1 MITELG
7 YKVLHLSGVFLVL
20 LSLGS
25 LIVMAAVG
33 DRTMKW
39 KGLFSALNGIGLLL
53 IVVAGFGLLARLG
66 VSWPWQGWVFLKMM
80 VWLFFGASLTMVDRL
95 RERALLLWW
104 IALAAVIFSAYLGVF
119 KPF

>member
-25 LIVMAAVG
+25 LIAIGALGDSAA
-33 DRTMKW
+33 RW
-39 KGLFSALNGIGLLL
+39 KRLFSALNGIGLLL

-66 VSWPWQGWVFLKMM
+66 ASWPWQGWVFVKLLI
-80 VWLFFGASLTMVDRL
+80 WLFFGASLTLVDRL
-95 RERALLLWW
+95 KERALVLWW
-104 IALAAVIFSAYLGVF
+104 AALAAAICAAYLGVF

>member
-1 MITELG
+1 MLTELG

-25 LIVMAAVG
+25 LIVIGAVG
-33 DRTMKW
+33 GQTLKW

-66 VSWPWQGWVFLKMM
+66 VSWPWQGWVFLKMLI
-80 VWLFFGASLTMVDRL
+80 WLFFGASLTLASRL
-95 RERALLLWW
+95 KERALVLWW
-104 IALAAVIFSAYLGVF
+104 VALAAAVCAAYLGVF